1 MSNDYVKVQRRP
13 PMELLTCPLCSNLY
27 REATTV
33 CVCLHSFC
41 RQCKYQKLE
50 EDNRNHCPVCNA
62 YLGSFPEEL
71 LRNDHNSRELVM
83 QIFPLG
89 KTSGEESSEASSV
102 KIKNAETAAPTLTE
116 ANIQR
121 QDFSMPREAKRIH
134 DDRDVTRYN
143 LHLNETPNGRSNHSV
158 NAIKKQ
164 NQLTEM
170 EMPQIAYVSSEPIAH
185 AFFLKKSKK
194 GGPCWEYLA
203 GHEEGETY
211 KSILNETKGHAQVK
225 RRRRTKRKPCKFLT
239 GQREDGSMIW
249 TEKEMPKP
257 GASDLG
263 KSINSG
269 KQFGGTLSLKEL
281 PGYSSRP
288 VWFCLLACQEKK
300 GMALPQIPKPFIST
314 RDGDL
319 AVSFVNKYLARKLN
333 LKHESEVEVMCLG
346 HSLVPTLTLNNLID
360 IWVDAV
366 SNMGPMSVNCNADN
380 GNGGNFV
387 MELTYR
393 RTKKQRA
400 LQSNLDLME
409 P

>member
-164 NQLTEM
+164 
-170 EMPQIAYVSSEPIAH
+170 
-185 AFFLKKSKK
+185 
-194 GGPCWEYLA
+194 
-203 GHEEGETY
+203 
-211 KSILNETKGHAQVK
+211 GHAQVK

>member
-1 MSNDYVKVQRRP
+1 
-13 PMELLTCPLCSNLY
+13 
-27 REATTV
+27 
-33 CVCLHSFC
+33 
-41 RQCKYQKLE
+41 
-50 EDNRNHCPVCNA
+50 
-62 YLGSFPEEL
+62 
-71 LRNDHNSRELVM
+71 M

-89 KTSGEESSEASSV
+89 KSSGEERSEASSV

-116 ANIQR
+116 AKIQR
-121 QDFSMPREAKRIH
+121 QDFSMSREAKRIH
-134 DDRDVTRYN
+134 DDRDVTRNN

-158 NAIKKQ
+158 NVIKKQ
-164 NQLTEM
+164 
-170 EMPQIAYVSSEPIAH
+170 
-185 AFFLKKSKK
+185 K

-239 GQREDGSMIW
+239 GQREDGSKIR

-263 KSINSG
+263 RSINSG

-314 RDGDL
+314 RNGDL

-360 IWVDAV
+360 IWVDAA
-366 SNMGPMSVNCNADN
+366 SNMGPVSVNCNADN

>member
-1 MSNDYVKVQRRP
+1 
-13 PMELLTCPLCSNLY
+13 
-27 REATTV
+27 
-33 CVCLHSFC
+33 
-41 RQCKYQKLE
+41 
-50 EDNRNHCPVCNA
+50 
-62 YLGSFPEEL
+62 
-71 LRNDHNSRELVM
+71 M

-89 KTSGEESSEASSV
+89 KSSGEERSEASSV

-116 ANIQR
+116 AKIQR
-121 QDFSMPREAKRIH
+121 QDFSMSREAKRIH
-134 DDRDVTRYN
+134 DDRDVTRNN

-158 NAIKKQ
+158 NVIKKQ

-185 AFFLKKSKK
+185 AFSLKKSKK

-239 GQREDGSMIW
+239 GQREDGSKIR

-263 KSINSG
+263 RSINSG

-314 RDGDL
+314 RNGDL

-360 IWVDAV
+360 IWVDAA
-366 SNMGPMSVNCNADN
+366 SNMGPVSVNCNADN